1 MKSLDVLATAYNSI
15 RSNPVR
21 SFLTS
26 FGVTAG
32 VTAVVA
38 LVGLVSGI
46 GGFVQNEFEGMLNS
60 NAFEITRRN
69 PDFGDSEG
77 RNASRSWPSIT
88 AENGED
94 LAVYTDSICTVAWE
108 GTSSGAVVFQSST
121 ALDVSIQGCSPQSEI
136 VHGIVVEY
144 GRFFTE
150 TESDA
155 RSRVCILGADLAET
169 LGITEADVG
178 SAVKI
183 AGHRFTISGIE
194 EASGSAFGVSMDSN
208 VRIPYSTYQNLF
220 SRPGSEV
227 VITVMPLDGVTL
239 EEALEECVSI
249 MRNLRGLT
257 SDDEN
262 TFYAVTQEG
271 SLSSINE
278 LLSAVGAITIGIA
291 AVSLLV
297 GGIGIMNITLVS
309 VAERTRE
316 VGTRRALG
324 ATRLD
329 VVRQFLSE
337 AVAVSL
343 LGGITGLALGTG
355 IISLVSALTPVPAV
369 VSPWSAVAAL
379 GFSWAVG
386 LVFGVYPAWKAA
398 GLSPVEALRYE

>member
-1 MKSLDVLATAYNSI
+1 MKSLDVLATAYRSI

-38 LVGLVSGI
+38 LVGLVTGI
-46 GGFVQNEFEGMLNS
+46 GGFIQGEFESMLNS

-69 PDFGDSEG
+69 PDFSDFQGMIDS
-77 RNASRSWPSIT
+77 RTWPSIT
-88 AENGED
+88 AENASD
-94 LAVYTDSICTVAWE
+94 LAEYTGSMCTVAWK
-108 GTSSGAVVFQSST
+108 GTSSGAVVFQSTT
-121 ALDVSIQGCSPQSEI
+121 ALDVSIQGCSFQSQI
-136 VHGIVVEY
+136 VDGTVVEY
-144 GRFFTE
+144 GRYFTE
-150 TESDA
+150 REEETG
-155 RSRVCILGADLAET
+155 SRVAVLGAELAET
-169 LGITEADVG
+169 LGITSDCIG
-178 SAVKI
+178 STVKI
-183 AGHRFTISGIE
+183 GGYRFTIAGIE
-194 EASGSAFGVSMDSN
+194 EASGSAFGVTMDNN
-208 VRIPYSTYQNLF
+208 VLIPFTTFENLF
-220 SRPGSEV
+220 SRPGAEV
-227 VITVMPLDGVTL
+227 VITVMPLEGIEL
-239 EEALEECVSI
+239 EDALEESTQVL
-249 MRNLRGLT
+249 RNLRGLT
-257 SDDEN
+257 SEEDDN
-262 TFYAVTQEG
+262 FFAVTQEG

-278 LLSAVGAITIGIA
+278 LLTAVGAITIGIA

-324 ATRLD
+324 ATRMD

-343 LGGITGLALGTG
+343 LGGLSGLGLGAG
-355 IISLVSALTPVPAV
+355 IITVVSALTPVPAS

>member
-1 MKSLDVLATAYNSI
+1 MRSLDVLTSAFSSI

-26 FGVTAG
+26 LGVTAG

-38 LVGLVSGI
+38 LVGLLWGI

-69 PDFGDSEG
+69 PDFSDSEG
-77 RNASRSWPSIT
+77 RNKSRSWPSIT

-94 LAVYTDSICTVAWE
+94 LAFYTDSLCTVAWE
-108 GTSSGAVVFQSST
+108 GTASGAVVFQSST
-121 ALDVSIQGCSPQSEI
+121 ALDVTIYGCSDQSQI
-136 VHGIVVEY
+136 VNGTVVEY
-144 GRFFTE
+144 GRYFTE
-150 TESDA
+150 EESDA
-155 RSRVCILGADLAET
+155 RSRVCVLGADLAET
-169 LGITEADVG
+169 LGITEADLG

-183 AGHRFTISGIE
+183 AGHRFNISGIE
-194 EASGSAFGVSMDSN
+194 EASGSAFGVSMDNN
-208 VRIPYSTYQNLF
+208 VRIPYSTFQSLF

-227 VITVMPLDGVTL
+227 VVTVMPLEGVTL
-239 EEALEECVSI
+239 EKALEESVSV

-257 SDDEN
+257 SDDDSN
-262 TFYAVTQEG
+262 FYAVTQEG

-278 LLSAVGAITIGIA
+278 LLTAVGAITIGIA
-291 AVSLLV
+291 AISLLV

-343 LGGITGLALGTG
+343 LGGLTGLALGTG
-355 IISLVSALTPVPAV
+355 IISIVSALTPVPAIL
-369 VSPWSAVAAL
+369 SPWSAVAAL

-386 LVFGVYPAWKAA
+386 LIFGVYPAWKAA